1 MRIARAD
8 IYRPDE
14 IAIVHT
20 IATIVRK
27 YYLLGEDALTGL
39 NNSHRCEW
47 VTSQIKEQAKY
58 FAIDILCHAI
68 MSNHFHSVLRSRP
81 DVVQEWTDSE
91 VATRW
96 MLLCPKRRN
105 KDLSPAEPNE
115 KELDSIRKKPEKLK
129 EIRSRLSDISWWMR
143 ILCQRVAKRA
153 NRERDETGRFFNGR
167 FKAVRLLD
175 EEAILAC
182 MSYVDLNP
190 IRAKAAVTLEESKHT
205 SIAARI
211 AAFAK
216 ENEES
221 KPIPEAVGGEQNTSS
236 SQSKVKES
244 PDGYLAPIELVDSK
258 GEEGPKP
265 SKSKKRCSDKG
276 VLSLSSMTYMQLLDA
291 TARLV
296 REGKKGFTP
305 EETPPILE
313 RLGINKD
320 LWLQYATQFG
330 RMFSLAAG
338 NVQSM
343 ADARTL
349 VTQRRFHCPRFDRMS

>member
-14 IAIVHT
+14 IATVHT

-27 YYLLGEDALTGL
+27 YYLLGEDVLTGL

-58 FAIDILCHAI
+58 FGIDILSHAI

-81 DVVQEWTDSE
+81 DIVQEWTDSE

-115 KELDSIRKKPEKLK
+115 KELDSIRNKPDKLK

-153 NRERDETGRFFNGR
+153 NRESKETGRFFNGR

-190 IRAKAAVTLEESKHT
+190 IRAKAAETLEESKHT

-211 AAFAK
+211 AAFAR
-216 ENEES
+216 ENEDA
-221 KPIPEAVGGEQNTSS
+221 KPVPEATGNEPSTSNS
-236 SQSKVKES
+236 PSKKSES
-244 PDGYLAPIELVDSK
+244 PDAYLAPIELVDTK
-258 GEEGPKP
+258 GEEGPKE
-265 SKSKKRCSDKG
+265 SKDKKRCSDKG
-276 VLSLSSMTYMQLLDA
+276 VLSLSTMNYMQLLDA
-291 TARLV
+291 TARVV
-296 REGKKGFTP
+296 REEKRGFTP
-305 EETPPILE
+305 ETTPPILK
-313 RLGINKD
+313 RLGIEAD
-320 LWLQYATQFG
+320 LWLAYATEFG

-349 VTQRRFHCPRFDRMS
+349 VTSRRFYCPRFQRVS

>member
-14 IAIVHT
+14 IATVHT

-58 FAIDILCHAI
+58 FGIDILSHAI

-81 DVVQEWTDSE
+81 DIVQEWTDSE

-105 KDLSPAEPNE
+105 KDLTPAEPNE
-115 KELDSIRKKPEKLK
+115 KELDSIRNKPDKLK

-153 NRERDETGRFFNGR
+153 NRESKETGRFFNGR

-211 AAFAK
+211 AAFAR
-216 ENEES
+216 ENEDA
-221 KPIPEAVGGEQNTSS
+221 KPIPEATGNEPTTSNS
-236 SQSKVKES
+236 PSKRSES
-244 PDGYLAPIELVDSK
+244 PDAYLAPIELVDAKGDEGTKQSK
-258 GEEGPKP
+258 D
-265 SKSKKRCSDKG
+265 KKRCSDKG
-276 VLSLSSMTYMQLLDA
+276 VLSLSTMTYMQLLDA

-296 REGKKGFTP
+296 REDKRGFTP
-305 EETPPILE
+305 EATPPILT
-313 RLGINKD
+313 RLGIKED

-349 VTQRRFHCPRFDRMS
+349 VTARKFYCPRFDRVS